1 MSNNNKVVIFDFDGV
16 IADSLNTVLSISQIE
31 DPNLTKTEYIQRFEG
46 NINDHATTKQQQG
59 NFDFFSYY
67 EPKVVQQ
74 PIVNGIAGVIT
85 NIARRHTLVI
95 VSSTTTEPIKKF
107 LQHHNLLQHFA
118 GILGNDIAASKV
130 TKFKLVFDQ
139 HGISAKEAV
148 MITDTLGDLREASAV
163 DLKTI
168 AVTWGYHDEETLR
181 KGNPAALVDNP
192 AELAPQIE
200 SILKS

>member
-1 MSNNNKVVIFDFDGV
+1 
-16 IADSLNTVLSISQIE
+16 
-31 DPNLTKTEYIQRFEG
+31 
-46 NINDHATTKQQQG
+46 
-59 NFDFFSYY
+59 
-67 EPKVVQQ
+67 
-74 PIVNGIAGVIT
+74 
-85 NIARRHTLVI
+85 
-95 VSSTTTEPIKKF
+95 
-107 LQHHNLLQHFA
+107 
-118 GILGNDIAASKV
+118 
-130 TKFKLVFDQ
+130 
-139 HGISAKEAV
+139 